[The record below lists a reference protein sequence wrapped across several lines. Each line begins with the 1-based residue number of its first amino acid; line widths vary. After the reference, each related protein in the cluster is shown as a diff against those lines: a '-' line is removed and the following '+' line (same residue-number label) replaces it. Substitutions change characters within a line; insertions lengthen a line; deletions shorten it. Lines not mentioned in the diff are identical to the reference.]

1 MKIVVCV
8 KQVPDTAATMTVEE
22 GKISWGDAQ
31 LIINPWDEYA
41 VEAALNI
48 AATHGA
54 EVIVLSMGK
63 EDETEA
69 IKHAL
74 AMGANDAVLV
84 TDPVL
89 ENLDNVATARILAK
103 AIQKIGEVDLAI
115 FGQQSVDTVTGLLP
129 AQVARVLGWPALP
142 LVSQFDAISPD
153 EGTLR
158 VKRALEEGKQIVDGK
173 FPAVVSVTK
182 DYGEPRYPSFM
193 GIRKA
198 SRAKY
203 PIWGL
208 ADLEMDAPKTVV
220 FWSDVSAPPT
230 REIVSEIIAGET
242 PEEKAQN
249 LVKKIM
255 EEKVL

>member
-8 KQVPDTAATMTVEE
+8 KQVPDTAATMSVEE
-22 GKISWGDAQ
+22 GKISWGNAQ

-48 AATHGA
+48 IADHGG

-63 EDETEA
+63 EGETEA

-74 AMGANDAVLV
+74 AMGANDAVFIS
-84 TDPVL
+84 DPAL
-89 ENLDNVATARILAK
+89 KGADNITTAKVLAK
-103 AIQKIGEVDLAI
+103 AIQKIGKVNLAF
-115 FGQQSVDTVTGLLP
+115 FGQQSVDTNTGLLP
-129 AQVARVLGWPALP
+129 AQVARVLAWPVIP
-142 LVSQFDAISPD
+142 LVSQFDAINPD

-158 VKRALEEGKQIVDGK
+158 VNRALEEGKQIVEAQ
-173 FPAVVSVTK
+173 FPAVLSLTK
-182 DYGEPRYPSFM
+182 DYGEPRYTSFM

-203 PIWGL
+203 PTWGL
-208 ADLEMDAPKTVV
+208 EDLAMELPASVV
-220 FWSDVSAPPT
+220 SWTDVTKPSK
-230 REIVSEIIAGET
+230 REIVNEFIDGET

-249 LVKKIM
+249 LVQKIL